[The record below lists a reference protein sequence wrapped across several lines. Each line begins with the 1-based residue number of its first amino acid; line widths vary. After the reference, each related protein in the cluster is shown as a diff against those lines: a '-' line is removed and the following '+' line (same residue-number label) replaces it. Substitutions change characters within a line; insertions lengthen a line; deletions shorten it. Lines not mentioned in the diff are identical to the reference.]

1 VPPRWILLL
10 AAPLLACS
18 NDPSEATPPTRLTFQ
33 AVTFNTGTAGMT
45 APDKGGLTKEQAT
58 IQDEHYGNGLAY
70 PPVIE
75 DTRRFFARE
84 SPDVV
89 ALQEVFFSG
98 RCPEIPAASHEPF
111 VCAAYRQGDPTVAQL
126 ILGPDYQVACHQE
139 TPDKCVAVHRRFGRF
154 AGCAADLCLD
164 GVVGRKVDGCGSSV
178 RVGRAV
184 IELTSGGTLTVVH
197 VHGTSGFKAS
207 DVDCRVQQIA
217 RVFDDLGLGDGP
229 AIQGERNLILGD
241 FNTDPG
247 RMDEASAQAWRERV
261 GEGKAFRFVSPVGPE
276 ATPSYAGL
284 FNIDH
289 AASDAF
295 EGACVIVGASEGTE
309 PVTEIPYFD
318 HKPLVCTLT
327 ERLQGRLGPLAH
339 RELGQAPGLDPL
351 PEHPLH
357 LLAEDDAHGLHAH
370 GSQLLDHPRELL
382 LPLGGEQRLPRVLD
396 EVLCQL
402 GGGLAQVPPEN
413 LLRLRRRLDVDPHGL
428 ELEAH
433 RQQRR
438 APDEVSVAMALDGPG
453 THQVRQEP
461 HAGVLCQLQDLSLG
475 HGAGLVV
482 GPGGLELRLQP
493 EPLAHIHLATIDAGE
508 QLPDGVDPQPP
519 ILELGDELEPLQVGV
534 AVVRHPP
541 PDGGRVE
548 RPLRLVVADRPARD
562 AGDRGEVVDGVL
574 LRLGLLRSRFALWL
588 RRHRGPRYH
597 APAPPG
603 ILPAGP
609 QTAVAQEPASW
620 GLSSAP
626 PPTASN
632 TRAPSGENPM
642 ATSGAPAGSRS

>member
-1 VPPRWILLL
+1 MPPRWILLTVSL
-10 AAPLLACS
+10 VACS
-18 NDPSEATPPTRLTFQ
+18 DGPSEATPPAKLTFK
-33 AVTFNTGTAGMT
+33 AVTFNTGTAGVI
-45 APDKGGLTKEQAT
+45 APDKGGLTKEQVIA
-58 IQDEHYGNGLAY
+58 QNEHYGNGLAY

-98 RCPEIPAASHEPF
+98 RCPEIPAASHDPF
-111 VCAAYRQGDPTVAQL
+111 VCATYQQGDPTVVQL

-154 AGCAADLCLD
+154 AGCAEDLCLD

-178 RVGRAV
+178 RVGRVV
-184 IELTSGGTLTVVH
+184 IELASGGRLTVVH

-217 RVFDDLGLGDGP
+217 RVFEDLGLGDGP
-229 AIQGERNLILGD
+229 AIQGEHNLILGD

-261 GEGKAFRFVSPVGPE
+261 GEGKAFRFVSPVGTE
-276 ATPSYAGL
+276 VTPSYAGL

-295 EGACVIVGASEGTE
+295 EGACVIMGASEGTE

-318 HKPLVCTLT
+318 HKPLVCTLR
-327 ERLQGRLGPLAH
+327 ERLRGRLGPLAH
-339 RELGQAPGLDPL
+339 RELGQTPGLDPL
-351 PEHPLH
+351 AEHPLH

-370 GSQLLDHPRELL
+370 GPQLLDHPGEILIA
-382 LPLGGEQRLPRVLD
+382 LGREQRLPRVLD
-396 EVLCQL
+396 EVLRQL
-402 GGGLAQVPPEN
+402 GGGLAQVLPED
-413 LLRLRRRLDVDPHGL
+413 LLCLRRCLNVDPHGL
-428 ELEAH
+428 KLEAH

-438 APDEVSVAMALDGPG
+438 APDEVSVAVALDGPG
-453 THQVRQEP
+453 AHQVRQEP

-475 HGAGLVV
+475 HGAGLIV
-482 GPGGLELRLQP
+482 GPGRLELRLQP
-493 EPLAHIHLATIDAGE
+493 EPLAHVHLAPVDASE
-508 QLPDGVDPQPP
+508 QLPDGIDPKPP
-519 ILELGDELEPLQVGV
+519 ILELGDELEPLQVSV

-541 PDGGRVE
+541 PDGGWVE
-548 RPLRLVVADRPARD
+548 RPLRLVVADRPARH

-574 LRLGLLRSRFALWL
+574 LRFGLLRSRFALWL

-597 APAPPG
+597 APALPG
-603 ILPAGP
+603 ILPAGLR
-609 QTAVAQEPASW
+609 
-620 GLSSAP
+620 G
-626 PPTASN
+626 
-632 TRAPSGENPM
+632 
-642 ATSGAPAGSRS
+642 